1 MDMSGNQAAMA
12 ANGKKEE
19 NIKDFEQSEQ
29 AIKKQEK
36 GQSTV
41 KEYVYNV
48 SAAVSNAI
56 LVTLGMGLLLQT
68 IAGFIHWGPMVQMGA
83 VTKVILPAAFGAAI
97 ASQMKTNTM
106 VMFSAMAA
114 STVGANAVFF
124 TTTPMVLKTMTGFSS
139 AQVAGSAVMTTGQPI
154 SAVLAG
160 IVAVLFGKWL
170 SGKTPLDMI
179 IVPAATTIVGTVA
192 GYYLAIVTTP
202 FLVWVG
208 HGIASMVAVNPI
220 IGTAVV
226 AMAFGAMTM
235 TPASAAALAVAIG
248 ATGITSADAAGAILV
263 GTTAVFVSYPAMSW
277 QENKIGA
284 TIAQGIV
291 TPKIQFP
298 NVIKNP
304 MILIPP
310 MIGAAIAAPIATM
323 VFHITVPFTM
333 AGIGFNSFIVPLALF
348 GKSVASFAAYMG
360 VAVII
365 PVVISFFTYWAMR
378 KMNWIKAGQTHLD
391 MI

>member
-1 MDMSGNQAAMA
+1 MAQNAITAEQVKSASNKKSAAVD
-12 ANGKKEE
+12 KES
-19 NIKDFEQSEQ
+19 IRD
-29 AIKKQEK
+29 
-36 GQSTV
+36 TV
-41 KEYVYNV
+41 YKV

-68 IAGFIHWGPMVQMGA
+68 IAGFIHWAPMVQMGA
-83 VTKVILPAAFGAAI
+83 ITKVMLPAAFGAAI

-114 STVGANAVFF
+114 SAVGANAVFF
-124 TTTPMVLKTMTGFSS
+124 TDKAVQGVTATGYAG
-139 AQVAGSAVMTTGQPI
+139 AQAAGSAIITTGQPI

-160 IVAVLFGKWL
+160 LIAVLFGKWL
-170 SGKTPLDMI
+170 SGKTPLDMV

-192 GYYLAIVTTP
+192 GYYLAAVTTP
-202 FLVWVG
+202 ILVAIG
-208 HGIASMVAVNPI
+208 AFIASSVAVNPI

-226 AMAFGAMTM
+226 AMVFGALTM

-248 ATGITSADAAGAILV
+248 ATGVTSPEAAGAILI
-263 GTTAVFVSYPAMSW
+263 GTTAVFVGFPAMSFH
-277 QENKIGA
+277 ENKIGS

-298 NVIKNP
+298 NLTENP
-304 MILIPP
+304 ALIIPP

-323 VFHITVPFTM
+323 VFHVTAPFAM
-333 AGIGFNSFIVPLALF
+333 AGIGFNSFIVPLALA
-348 GKSVASFAAYMG
+348 GSNPVAFAAYMG
-360 VAVII
+360 VGVAVPI
-365 PVVISFFTYWAMR
+365 VVSFIGYRIMR
-378 KMNWIKAGQTHLD
+378 KIGWAKPQQLHLE

>member
-1 MDMSGNQAAMA
+1 MAQNAITAKQVKSASNKKSAAVD
-12 ANGKKEE
+12 KESIRE
-19 NIKDFEQSEQ
+19 
-29 AIKKQEK
+29 
-36 GQSTV
+36 TV
-41 KEYVYNV
+41 YKV

-68 IAGFIHWGPMVQMGA
+68 IAGFIHWAPMVQMGA
-83 VTKVILPAAFGAAI
+83 ITKVMLPAAFGAAI

-114 STVGANAVFF
+114 SAVGANAVFF
-124 TTTPMVLKTMTGFSS
+124 TDKAVQGVTATGYAG
-139 AQVAGSAVMTTGQPI
+139 AQAAGSAIITTGQPI

-160 IVAVLFGKWL
+160 LIAVLFGKWL
-170 SGKTPLDMI
+170 SGKTPLDMV

-192 GYYLAIVTTP
+192 GYYLAAVTTP
-202 FLVWVG
+202 ILVAIG
-208 HGIASMVAVNPI
+208 AFIASSVAVNPI

-226 AMAFGAMTM
+226 AMVFGALTM

-248 ATGITSADAAGAILV
+248 ATGVTSPEAAGAILI
-263 GTTAVFVSYPAMSW
+263 GTTAVFVGFPAMSFH
-277 QENKIGA
+277 ENKIGA

-298 NVIKNP
+298 NLTENP
-304 MILIPP
+304 ALIIPP

-323 VFHITVPFTM
+323 VFHVTAPFAM
-333 AGIGFNSFIVPLALF
+333 AGIGFNSFIVPLALA
-348 GKSVASFAAYMG
+348 GSNPVAFAAYMG
-360 VAVII
+360 VGVAV
-365 PVVISFFTYWAMR
+365 PVVVSFIGYRIMR
-378 KMNWIKAGQTHLD
+378 KIGWAKPQQLHLE

>member
-1 MDMSGNQAAMA
+1 MAQNAITAEQVKSASNKKSAAVD
-12 ANGKKEE
+12 KES
-19 NIKDFEQSEQ
+19 IRD
-29 AIKKQEK
+29 
-36 GQSTV
+36 TV
-41 KEYVYNV
+41 YKV

-68 IAGFIHWGPMVQMGA
+68 IAGFIHWAPMVQMGA
-83 VTKVILPAAFGAAI
+83 ITKVMLPAAFGAAI

-114 STVGANAVFF
+114 SAVGANAVFF
-124 TTTPMVLKTMTGFSS
+124 TDKAVQGVTATGYAG
-139 AQVAGSAVMTTGQPI
+139 AQAAGSAIITTGQPI

-160 IVAVLFGKWL
+160 LIAVLFGKWL
-170 SGKTPLDMI
+170 SGKTPLDMV

-192 GYYLAIVTTP
+192 GYYLAAVTTP
-202 FLVWVG
+202 ILVAIG
-208 HGIASMVAVNPI
+208 AFIASSVAVNPI

-226 AMAFGAMTM
+226 AMVFGALTM

-248 ATGITSADAAGAILV
+248 ATGVTSPEAAGAILI
-263 GTTAVFVSYPAMSW
+263 GTTAVFVGFPAMSFH
-277 QENKIGA
+277 ENKIGA

-298 NVIKNP
+298 NLTENP
-304 MILIPP
+304 ALIIPP

-323 VFHITVPFTM
+323 IFHVTAPFAM
-333 AGIGFNSFIVPLALF
+333 AGIGFNSFIVPLALA
-348 GKSVASFAAYMG
+348 GSNPVAFAAYMG
-360 VAVII
+360 VGVAV
-365 PVVISFFTYWAMR
+365 PVVVSFIGYRIMR
-378 KMNWIKAGQTHLD
+378 KIGWAKPQQLHLE

>member
-1 MDMSGNQAAMA
+1 MAQNAITAKQVKSASNKKSAAVD
-12 ANGKKEE
+12 KES
-19 NIKDFEQSEQ
+19 IRD
-29 AIKKQEK
+29 
-36 GQSTV
+36 TV
-41 KEYVYNV
+41 YKV

-68 IAGFIHWGPMVQMGA
+68 IAGFIHWAPMVQMGA
-83 VTKVILPAAFGAAI
+83 ITKVMLPAAFGAAI

-114 STVGANAVFF
+114 SAVGANAVFF
-124 TTTPMVLKTMTGFSS
+124 TDKAVQGVTATGYAG
-139 AQVAGSAVMTTGQPI
+139 AQAAGSAIITTGQPI

-160 IVAVLFGKWL
+160 LIAVLFGKWL
-170 SGKTPLDMI
+170 SGKTPLDMV

-192 GYYLAIVTTP
+192 GYYLAAVTTP
-202 FLVWVG
+202 ILVAIG
-208 HGIASMVAVNPI
+208 AFIASSVAVNPI

-226 AMAFGAMTM
+226 AMVFGALTM

-248 ATGITSADAAGAILV
+248 ATGVTSPEAAGAILI
-263 GTTAVFVSYPAMSW
+263 GTTAVFVGFPAMSFH
-277 QENKIGA
+277 ENKIGA

-298 NVIKNP
+298 NLTENP
-304 MILIPP
+304 ALIIPP

-323 VFHITVPFTM
+323 VFHVTAPFAM
-333 AGIGFNSFIVPLALF
+333 AGIGFNSFIVPLALA
-348 GKSVASFAAYMG
+348 GSNAVAFAAYMG
-360 VAVII
+360 VGVAV
-365 PVVISFFTYWAMR
+365 PVVVSFIGYRIMR
-378 KMNWIKAGQTHLD
+378 KIGWAKPQQLHLE

>member
-1 MDMSGNQAAMA
+1 MAQNAITAKQVKSASNKKSAAVD
-12 ANGKKEE
+12 KES
-19 NIKDFEQSEQ
+19 IRD
-29 AIKKQEK
+29 
-36 GQSTV
+36 TV
-41 KEYVYNV
+41 YKV

-68 IAGFIHWGPMVQMGA
+68 IAGFIHWAPMVQMGA
-83 VTKVILPAAFGAAI
+83 ITKVMLPAAFGAAI

-114 STVGANAVFF
+114 SAVGANAVFF
-124 TTTPMVLKTMTGFSS
+124 TDKAVQGVTATGYAG
-139 AQVAGSAVMTTGQPI
+139 AQAAGSAIITTGQPI

-160 IVAVLFGKWL
+160 LIAVLFGKWL
-170 SGKTPLDMI
+170 SGKTPLDMV

-192 GYYLAIVTTP
+192 GYYLAAVTTP
-202 FLVWVG
+202 ILVAIG
-208 HGIASMVAVNPI
+208 AFIASSVAVNPI

-226 AMAFGAMTM
+226 AMVFGALTM

-248 ATGITSADAAGAILV
+248 ATGVTSPEAAGAILI
-263 GTTAVFVSYPAMSW
+263 GTTAVFVGFPAMSFH
-277 QENKIGA
+277 ENKIGA

-298 NVIKNP
+298 NLTENP
-304 MILIPP
+304 ALIIPP

-323 VFHITVPFTM
+323 VFHVTAPFAM
-333 AGIGFNSFIVPLALF
+333 AGIGFNSFIVPLALA
-348 GKSVASFAAYMG
+348 GSNPVAFAAYMG
-360 VAVII
+360 VGVAV
-365 PVVISFFTYWAMR
+365 PVVVSFIGYRIVRKIGWA
-378 KMNWIKAGQTHLD
+378 KPQQLHLE

>member
-1 MDMSGNQAAMA
+1 MAQNAITAKQVKSASNKKSAAVD
-12 ANGKKEE
+12 KES
-19 NIKDFEQSEQ
+19 IRD
-29 AIKKQEK
+29 
-36 GQSTV
+36 TV
-41 KEYVYNV
+41 YKV

-68 IAGFIHWGPMVQMGA
+68 IAGFIHWAPMVQMGA
-83 VTKVILPAAFGAAI
+83 ITKVMLPAAFGAAI

-114 STVGANAVFF
+114 SAVGANAVFF
-124 TTTPMVLKTMTGFSS
+124 TDKAVQGVTATGYAG
-139 AQVAGSAVMTTGQPI
+139 AQAAGSAIITTGQPI

-160 IVAVLFGKWL
+160 LIAVLFGKWL
-170 SGKTPLDMI
+170 SGKTPLDMV

-192 GYYLAIVTTP
+192 GYYLAAVTTP
-202 FLVWVG
+202 ILVAIG
-208 HGIASMVAVNPI
+208 AFIASSVAVNPI

-226 AMAFGAMTM
+226 AMVFGALTM

-248 ATGITSADAAGAILV
+248 ATGVTSPEAAGAILI
-263 GTTAVFVSYPAMSW
+263 GTTAVFVGFPAMSFH
-277 QENKIGA
+277 ENKIGA

-298 NVIKNP
+298 NLTENP
-304 MILIPP
+304 ALIIPP

-323 VFHITVPFTM
+323 VFHVTAPFAM
-333 AGIGFNSFIVPLALF
+333 AGIGFNSFIVPLALA
-348 GKSVASFAAYMG
+348 GSNPVAFAAYMG
-360 VAVII
+360 VGFAV
-365 PVVISFFTYWAMR
+365 PVVVSFIGYRIMR
-378 KMNWIKAGQTHLD
+378 KIGWAKPQQLHLE

>member
-1 MDMSGNQAAMA
+1 MAQNAITAEQVKSASNKKSAAVD
-12 ANGKKEE
+12 KES
-19 NIKDFEQSEQ
+19 IRD
-29 AIKKQEK
+29 
-36 GQSTV
+36 TV
-41 KEYVYNV
+41 YKV

-68 IAGFIHWGPMVQMGA
+68 IAGFIHWAPMVQMGA
-83 VTKVILPAAFGAAI
+83 ITKVMLPAAFGAAI

-114 STVGANAVFF
+114 SAVGANSVFF
-124 TTTPMVLKTMTGFSS
+124 TDKAVQGVTATGYAG
-139 AQVAGSAVMTTGQPI
+139 AQAAGSAIITTGQPI

-160 IVAVLFGKWL
+160 LIAVLFGKWL
-170 SGKTPLDMI
+170 SGKTPLDMV

-192 GYYLAIVTTP
+192 GYYLAAVTTP
-202 FLVWVG
+202 ILVAIG
-208 HGIASMVAVNPI
+208 AFIASSVAVNPI

-226 AMAFGAMTM
+226 AMVFGALTM

-248 ATGITSADAAGAILV
+248 ATGVTSPEAAGAILI
-263 GTTAVFVSYPAMSW
+263 GTTAVFVGFPAMSFH
-277 QENKIGA
+277 ENKIGA

-298 NVIKNP
+298 NLTENP
-304 MILIPP
+304 ALIIPP

-323 VFHITVPFTM
+323 VFHVTAPFAM
-333 AGIGFNSFIVPLALF
+333 AGIGFNSFIVPLALA
-348 GKSVASFAAYMG
+348 GSNPVAFAAYMG
-360 VAVII
+360 VGVAVPI
-365 PVVISFFTYWAMR
+365 VVSFIGYRIMR
-378 KMNWIKAGQTHLD
+378 KIGWAKPQQLHLE

>member
-1 MDMSGNQAAMA
+1 MDMAQNPSQVRRDDSV
-12 ANGKKEE
+12 
-19 NIKDFEQSEQ
+19 KDFEQAEEQ
-29 AIKKQEK
+29 MFEQENKK
-36 GQSTV
+36 TPV
-41 KEYVYNV
+41 KEMVYNV

-139 AQVAGSAVMTTGQPI
+139 AQVAGSTVMTTGQPI

-160 IVAVLFGKWL
+160 VIAVVFGKWL

-179 IVPAATTIVGTVA
+179 IVPAATTIVGTVS

-202 FLVWVG
+202 FLVWLG
-208 HGIASMVAVNPI
+208 HSIASMILVNPI
-220 IGTAVV
+220 IGSAVV

-248 ATGITSADAAGAILV
+248 ATGITSPEAAGAILV
-263 GTTAVFVSYPAMSW
+263 GTTAVFVSYPAMSFH
-277 QENKIGA
+277 ENKIGA

-323 VFHITVPFTM
+323 MFHVTVPFTM
-333 AGIGFNSFIVPLALF
+333 AGIGFNSFIVPLALA
-348 GKSVASFAAYMG
+348 GKSMPMFIAYMI
-360 VAVII
+360 VAVAM

-378 KMNWIKAGQTHLD
+378 KMNWIKKDQMHLD

>member
-1 MDMSGNQAAMA
+1 MAQNAITAEQVKSASNKKSAAVD
-12 ANGKKEE
+12 KES
-19 NIKDFEQSEQ
+19 IRD
-29 AIKKQEK
+29 
-36 GQSTV
+36 TV
-41 KEYVYNV
+41 YKV

-68 IAGFIHWGPMVQMGA
+68 IAGFIHWAPMVQMGA
-83 VTKVILPAAFGAAI
+83 ITKVMLPAGFGAAI

-114 STVGANAVFF
+114 SAVGANAVFF
-124 TTTPMVLKTMTGFSS
+124 TDKAVQGVTATGYAG
-139 AQVAGSAVMTTGQPI
+139 AQAAGSAIITTGQPI

-160 IVAVLFGKWL
+160 LIAVLFGKWL
-170 SGKTPLDMI
+170 SGKTPLDMV

-192 GYYLAIVTTP
+192 GYYLAAVTTP
-202 FLVWVG
+202 ILVAIG
-208 HGIASMVAVNPI
+208 AFIASSVAVNPI

-226 AMAFGAMTM
+226 AMVFGALTM

-248 ATGITSADAAGAILV
+248 ATGVTSPEAAGAILI
-263 GTTAVFVSYPAMSW
+263 GTTAVFVGFPAMSFH
-277 QENKIGA
+277 ENKIGA

-298 NVIKNP
+298 NLTENP
-304 MILIPP
+304 ALIIPP

-323 VFHITVPFTM
+323 VFHVTAPFAM
-333 AGIGFNSFIVPLALF
+333 AGIGFNSFIVPLALA
-348 GKSVASFAAYMG
+348 GSNPVAFAAYMG
-360 VAVII
+360 VGVAV
-365 PVVISFFTYWAMR
+365 PVVVSFIGYRIMR
-378 KMNWIKAGQTHLD
+378 KIGWAKPQQLHLE

>member
-1 MDMSGNQAAMA
+1 MAQNAITAKQVKSASNKKSAAVD
-12 ANGKKEE
+12 KES
-19 NIKDFEQSEQ
+19 IRD
-29 AIKKQEK
+29 
-36 GQSTV
+36 TV
-41 KEYVYNV
+41 YKV

-68 IAGFIHWGPMVQMGA
+68 IAGFIHWAPMVQMGA
-83 VTKVILPAAFGAAI
+83 ITKVMLPAAFGAAI

-114 STVGANAVFF
+114 SAVGANAVFF
-124 TTTPMVLKTMTGFSS
+124 TDKAVQGVTATGYAG
-139 AQVAGSAVMTTGQPI
+139 AQAAGSAIITTGQPI

-160 IVAVLFGKWL
+160 LIAVLFGKWL
-170 SGKTPLDMI
+170 SGKTPLDMV

-192 GYYLAIVTTP
+192 GYYLAAVTTP
-202 FLVWVG
+202 ILVAIG
-208 HGIASMVAVNPI
+208 AFIASSVAVNPI

-226 AMAFGAMTM
+226 AMVFGTLTM

-248 ATGITSADAAGAILV
+248 ATGVTSPEAAGAILI
-263 GTTAVFVSYPAMSW
+263 GTTAVFVGFPAMSFH
-277 QENKIGA
+277 ENKIGA

-298 NVIKNP
+298 NLTENP
-304 MILIPP
+304 ALIIPP

-323 VFHITVPFTM
+323 VFHVTAPFAM
-333 AGIGFNSFIVPLALF
+333 AGIGFNSFIVPLALA
-348 GKSVASFAAYMG
+348 GSNPVAFAAYMG
-360 VAVII
+360 VGVAV
-365 PVVISFFTYWAMR
+365 PVVVSFIGYRIMR
-378 KMNWIKAGQTHLD
+378 KIGWAKPQQLHLE

>member
-1 MDMSGNQAAMA
+1 MAQNAITAKQVKSASNKKSAAVD
-12 ANGKKEE
+12 KES
-19 NIKDFEQSEQ
+19 IRD
-29 AIKKQEK
+29 
-36 GQSTV
+36 TV
-41 KEYVYNV
+41 YKV

-68 IAGFIHWGPMVQMGA
+68 IAGFIHWAPMVQMGA
-83 VTKVILPAAFGAAI
+83 ITKVMLPAAFGAAI

-114 STVGANAVFF
+114 SAVGANAVFF
-124 TTTPMVLKTMTGFSS
+124 TDKAVQGVTATGYAG
-139 AQVAGSAVMTTGQPI
+139 AQAAGSAIITTGQPI

-160 IVAVLFGKWL
+160 LIAVLFGKWL
-170 SGKTPLDMI
+170 SGKTPLDMV

-192 GYYLAIVTTP
+192 GYYLAAVTTP
-202 FLVWVG
+202 ILVAIG
-208 HGIASMVAVNPI
+208 AFIASSVAVNPI

-226 AMAFGAMTM
+226 AMVFGALTT

-248 ATGITSADAAGAILV
+248 ATGVTSPEAAGAILI
-263 GTTAVFVSYPAMSW
+263 GTTAVFVGFPAMSFH
-277 QENKIGA
+277 ENKIGA

-298 NVIKNP
+298 NLTENP
-304 MILIPP
+304 ALIIPP

-323 VFHITVPFTM
+323 VFHVTAPFAM
-333 AGIGFNSFIVPLALF
+333 AGIGFNSFIVPLALA
-348 GKSVASFAAYMG
+348 GSNPVAFAAYMG
-360 VAVII
+360 VGVAV
-365 PVVISFFTYWAMR
+365 PVVVSFIGYRIMR
-378 KMNWIKAGQTHLD
+378 KIGWAKPQQLHLE

>member
-1 MDMSGNQAAMA
+1 MAQNAITAEQVKSASNKKSAAVD
-12 ANGKKEE
+12 KES
-19 NIKDFEQSEQ
+19 IRD
-29 AIKKQEK
+29 
-36 GQSTV
+36 TV
-41 KEYVYNV
+41 YKV

-68 IAGFIHWGPMVQMGA
+68 IAGFIHWAPMVQMGA
-83 VTKVILPAAFGAAI
+83 ITKVMLPAAFGAAI

-114 STVGANAVFF
+114 SAVGANAVFF
-124 TTTPMVLKTMTGFSS
+124 TDKAVQGVTATGYAG
-139 AQVAGSAVMTTGQPI
+139 AQAAGSAIITTGQPI

-160 IVAVLFGKWL
+160 LIAVLFGKWL
-170 SGKTPLDMI
+170 SGKTPLDMV

-192 GYYLAIVTTP
+192 GYYLAAVTTP
-202 FLVWVG
+202 ILVAIG
-208 HGIASMVAVNPI
+208 AFIASSVAVNPI

-226 AMAFGAMTM
+226 AMVFGALTM

-248 ATGITSADAAGAILV
+248 ATGVTSPEAAGAILI
-263 GTTAVFVSYPAMSW
+263 GTTAVFVGFPAMSFH
-277 QENKIGA
+277 ENKIGA

-298 NVIKNP
+298 NLTENP
-304 MILIPP
+304 ALIIPP

-323 VFHITVPFTM
+323 VFHVTAPFAM
-333 AGIGFNSFIVPLALF
+333 AGIGFNSFIVPLALA
-348 GKSVASFAAYMG
+348 GSNPVAFAAYMG
-360 VAVII
+360 VGVAVPI
-365 PVVISFFTYWAMR
+365 VVSFIGYRIMR
-378 KMNWIKAGQTHLD
+378 KIGWAKPQQLHLE

>member
-1 MDMSGNQAAMA
+1 MAQNAITAEQVKSASNKKSAAVD
-12 ANGKKEE
+12 KES
-19 NIKDFEQSEQ
+19 IRD
-29 AIKKQEK
+29 
-36 GQSTV
+36 TV
-41 KEYVYNV
+41 YKV

-68 IAGFIHWGPMVQMGA
+68 IAGFIHWAPMVQMGA
-83 VTKVILPAAFGAAI
+83 ITKVMLPAAFGAAI

-114 STVGANAVFF
+114 SAVGANAVFF
-124 TTTPMVLKTMTGFSS
+124 TDKAVQGVTATGYAG
-139 AQVAGSAVMTTGQPI
+139 AQAAGSAIITTGQPI

-160 IVAVLFGKWL
+160 LIAVLFGKWL
-170 SGKTPLDMI
+170 SGKTPLDMV

-192 GYYLAIVTTP
+192 GYYLAAVTTP
-202 FLVWVG
+202 ILVAIG
-208 HGIASMVAVNPI
+208 AFIASSVAVNPI

-226 AMAFGAMTM
+226 AMVFGALTM

-248 ATGITSADAAGAILV
+248 ATGVTSPEAAGAILI
-263 GTTAVFVSYPAMSW
+263 GTTAVFVGFPAMSFH
-277 QENKIGA
+277 ENKIGA

-298 NVIKNP
+298 NLTENP
-304 MILIPP
+304 ALIIPP

-323 VFHITVPFTM
+323 VFHVTAPFAM
-333 AGIGFNSFIVPLALF
+333 AGIGFNSFIVPLALA
-348 GKSVASFAAYMG
+348 GSNPVAFAAYMG
-360 VAVII
+360 VGVAV
-365 PVVISFFTYWAMR
+365 PVVVSFVGYRIMR
-378 KMNWIKAGQTHLD
+378 KIGWAKPQQLHLE

>member
-1 MDMSGNQAAMA
+1 MA
-12 ANGKKEE
+12 QNAITAEQVKSASNKKSVAVDKES
-19 NIKDFEQSEQ
+19 IRD
-29 AIKKQEK
+29 
-36 GQSTV
+36 TV
-41 KEYVYNV
+41 YKV

-68 IAGFIHWGPMVQMGA
+68 IAGFIHWAPMVQMGA
-83 VTKVILPAAFGAAI
+83 ITKVMLPAAFGAAI

-114 STVGANAVFF
+114 SAVGANAVFF
-124 TTTPMVLKTMTGFSS
+124 TDKAVQGVTATGYAG
-139 AQVAGSAVMTTGQPI
+139 AQAAGSAIITTGQPI

-160 IVAVLFGKWL
+160 LIAVLFGKWL
-170 SGKTPLDMI
+170 SGKTPLDMV

-192 GYYLAIVTTP
+192 GYYLAAVTTP
-202 FLVWVG
+202 ILVAIG
-208 HGIASMVAVNPI
+208 AFIASSVAVNPI

-226 AMAFGAMTM
+226 AMVFGALTM

-248 ATGITSADAAGAILV
+248 ATGVTSPEAAGAILI
-263 GTTAVFVSYPAMSW
+263 GTTAVFVGFPAMSFH
-277 QENKIGA
+277 ENKIGA

-298 NVIKNP
+298 NLTENP
-304 MILIPP
+304 ALIIPP

-323 VFHITVPFTM
+323 VFHVTAPFAM
-333 AGIGFNSFIVPLALF
+333 AGIGFNSFIVPLALA
-348 GKSVASFAAYMG
+348 GSNPVAFAAYMG
-360 VAVII
+360 VGVAVPI
-365 PVVISFFTYWAMR
+365 VVSFIGYRIMR
-378 KMNWIKAGQTHLD
+378 KIGWAKPQQLHLE